1 MWQAIW
7 SLTIPCKVKNLVLK
21 ATKNS
26 LPTKKNLVKRE
37 IITRDSCELY
47 HDHQEDVKYALYLCS
62 KLYELWNKVPIWNH
76 RSLKQVSTFVD
87 LWGCIFAK
95 NKDPALFSMVIWAL
109 WNHQNNLRLGKFTG
123 MLDQLL
129 SQVRDRFC
137 EFALH
142 NTSMI
147 ALVVLQ
153 PQASNL

>member
-1 MWQAIW
+1 MHVILTWPYNPIEEYTVKLGYQLLQLEFQNGQLDQFDTAQLKPLWQAIW

-87 LWGCIFAK
+87 LLGCIFAK
-95 NKDPALFSMVIWAL
+95 NKDLAFFSITV
-109 WNHQNNLRLGKFTG
+109 
-123 MLDQLL
+123 
-129 SQVRDRFC
+129 
-137 EFALH
+137 
-142 NTSMI
+142 
-147 ALVVLQ
+147 
-153 PQASNL
+153 